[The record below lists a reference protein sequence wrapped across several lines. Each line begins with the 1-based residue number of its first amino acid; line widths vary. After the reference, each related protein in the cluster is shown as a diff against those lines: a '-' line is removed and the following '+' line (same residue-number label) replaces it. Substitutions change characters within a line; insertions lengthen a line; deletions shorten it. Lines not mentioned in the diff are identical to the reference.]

1 MIGFIYIHFFKLI
14 YKCMYF
20 FLFIF
25 CNSSNVLISYNYIAL
40 YKHQEEHHFILKYL
54 IIEKLFF
61 HYFVSLWHL
70 NCSFIFKCTFISP
83 IHAIKKHD
91 NVLCKCTS
99 FFVIFFYRF
108 LSLSMPNYIS
118 VIFLANVFAGM
129 RILWLKRNVLCRTL
143 ISQPARG
150 LEGDLSIVLCS
161 WRDFI

>member
-1 MIGFIYIHFFKLI
+1 MQL
-14 YKCMYF
+14 
-20 FLFIF
+20 
-25 CNSSNVLISYNYIAL
+25 YIAL

-91 NVLCKCTS
+91 NILCKCTS

-118 VIFLANVFAGM
+118 VIFLADVFAC
-129 RILWLKRNVLCRTL
+129 RHAHFVVEEKRTVSYPYLATSPRTRGRPLHRTL
-143 ISQPARG
+143 FLTGLYLAR
-150 LEGDLSIVLCS
+150 LKFCRKPSPP
-161 WRDFI
+161 